1 MPADPQDSAPPAV
14 PGQDRPPGPH
24 PAPAD
29 PALAGL
35 TASDRLSRAAPECP
49 GAECAA
55 PECAAPECAAP
66 GWAAPECT
74 DRQWD
79 GAECANPRWDGAQ
92 WDGSERADR
101 RWDGPGWADSEWADP
116 ECADRRWDSPE
127 CADPELADP
136 ELADPEWAGAEPED
150 RRAAPGE
157 SAEPAGPAENEPGPV
172 RAVRTAFALGQPA
185 DGMSPGAV
193 LAGLSEQAWQHGLAG
208 LDEDQ
213 LTGMLQAAD
222 RLAAWSAA
230 LRLAAVSQLAGRRQ
244 DAAQV
249 SGDGRGLEHLRDEIA
264 MTLTLTG
271 WSADRLLG
279 LAVALDRLP
288 LTQAAL
294 ATGAIDE
301 RRAEVIAD
309 ELAGLGAEHIAAV
322 EERLVPGAAAQT
334 TAQLRQAARRAVIAA
349 DPGAAKRRK
358 EKAVKDARVE
368 TFTEAAGT
376 AALAG
381 RDLPPAAVLAA
392 DTNLTSLALNMRS
405 AGAEGTLDQLRARAY
420 MHLLS
425 GQPAASL
432 CPPAPCPPAPRPPAR
447 CPPTPPHAPPPQ
459 PGPGLPAMR
468 GVIHLTLPLATWL
481 GWSQAPGEAA
491 GYGALDADD
500 SRAVAAMLGAHP
512 ATTWCVTLTGR
523 AGRPVAHGCA
533 GTRPSP
539 AAPRASPVSA
549 ADGPG
554 VPDWLGQVKI
564 EPLQAARCTH
574 PREGR
579 GYQPGPALRHL
590 IQVRNPT
597 CTAPGCRRPAQRCDL
612 DHTVPHHLGGRTCE
626 CNLGPLCRRHHRC
639 KQVPGWTLT
648 QTSPGT
654 FTWTTPAGRRLQATP
669 AEYPG

>member
-1 MPADPQDSAPPAV
+1 MPADRQDAASAAPAV
-14 PGQDRPPGPH
+14 HGQDRPRLLH

-29 PALAGL
+29 PA
-35 TASDRLSRAAPECP
+35 S
-49 GAECAA
+49 
-55 PECAAPECAAP
+55 
-66 GWAAPECT
+66 
-74 DRQWD
+74 
-79 GAECANPRWDGAQ
+79 
-92 WDGSERADR
+92 
-101 RWDGPGWADSEWADP
+101 ADP
-116 ECADRRWDSPE
+116 ASADLAAGGPSPE
-127 CADPELADP
+127 RDQPEPADPFGDELD
-136 ELADPEWAGAEPED
+136 EPDGCTE
-150 RRAAPGE
+150 G
-157 SAEPAGPAENEPGPV
+157 EPGPV
-172 RAVRTAFALGQPA
+172 RAVRTAFALGHPA
-185 DGMSPGAV
+185 DGMCPGAV
-193 LAGLSEQAWQHGLAG
+193 LASLSEQAWQHGLAG

-230 LRLAAVSQLAGRRQ
+230 LRLAAVSQLADRRQ

-249 SGDGRGLEHLRDEIA
+249 SGDGRGLEHVRDEIA

-271 WSADRLLG
+271 WGADRLLG

-301 RRAEVIAD
+301 RRADVIAS
-309 ELAGLGAEHIAAV
+309 ELAGLDDEHAAAV
-322 EERLVPGAAAQT
+322 EARLLPRAASQT

-349 DPGAAKRRK
+349 DPLAAKRRK
-358 EKAVKDARVE
+358 ERAVKDARVE

-392 DTNLTSLALNMRS
+392 DANLTSLALDLRS

-420 MHLLS
+420 LHLLA
-425 GQPAASL
+425 GQPAATVCPPGPAATPGPPQPGPGPCTPGHSTPAPGTPAPGTPAPYSRALCRPAQCTPTL
-432 CPPAPCPPAPRPPAR
+432 CPPAPCSPAPPQA
-447 CPPTPPHAPPPQ
+447 PPHRAA
-459 PGPGLPAMR
+459 PGPSAMR
-468 GVIHLTLPLATWL
+468 GVIHLTVPLATWL

-491 GYGALDADD
+491 GYGPLDADD
-500 SRAVAAMLGAHP
+500 SRTVAAMLGAHP

-533 GTRPSP
+533 GARPSP
-539 AAPRASPVSA
+539 APPRA
-549 ADGPG
+549 GPG
-554 VPDWLGQVKI
+554 TAPSGPAVPGWLRQVKI
-564 EPLQAARCTH
+564 EPLQTAPCAH

-590 IQVRNPT
+590 VQVRNPT

-612 DHTVPHHLGGRTCE
+612 DHTIPHHLGGRTCE

-639 KQVPGWTLT
+639 KQLPGWTLT

-654 FTWTTPAGRRLQATP
+654 FTWTTPAGRRHQATP